1 MLVIDK
7 IDVTIEGL
15 LPKECG
21 TYGDSQLTKQISDI
35 DYQCG
40 ACQRA
45 ILPFELAVEES
56 RNSNVGHS
64 TKVWVTMLLGV

>member
-21 TYGDSQLTKQISDI
+21 TYGDSQLTKQISDLAHAN
-35 DYQCG
+35 G
-40 ACQRA
+40 
-45 ILPFELAVEES
+45 PFCRSYWLLKNQEIAMAVIRRKEEKRRS
-56 RNSNVGHS
+56 PF
-64 TKVWVTMLLGV
+64 KVRD